1 MSLLNTNSADI
12 SSLYQLLTF
21 FRVEQSHSRENMEQH
36 VEYASGTS
44 YSVQLGHYLNFFH
57 VDDDTVTITD
67 MGRELSNLS
76 ITEQRRTILF
86 EIAKQDHVFLS
97 VLVNAKLSRIGDIRR
112 NYQQL
117 LRDANLLP
125 PLDREA
131 KKWWITLRSYLR
143 EIGDPDQ
150 DTTRLALIG
159 LCGEELSLEYEKRRL
174 CEREGIEHTS
184 VEVGDGEGYDI
195 LSFVDE
201 NSRNRLRIE
210 VKASIQDIDS
220 AIIYLTWNEWDK
232 AKMFGPHEFHLWPNV
247 ENPAEE
253 PIIVTVEQM
262 AEHMPELQGMGRWDK
277 ISIPM
282 NAFQ

>member
-1 MSLLNTNSADI
+1 MSLCDTNSADI
-12 SSLYQLLTF
+12 TSLYQLLDF
-21 FRVEQSHSRENMEQH
+21 FKTEHSHSRDDMSHH
-36 VEYASGTS
+36 VRFINGTQN
-44 YSVQLGHYLNFFH
+44 SVHLGHHLQIFC
-57 VDDDTVTITD
+57 VTDNSVKMTEL
-67 MGRELSNLS
+67 GRELSDFSSAVL
-76 ITEQRRTILF
+76 RRKVLF
-86 EIAKQDHVFLS
+86 EIAKHDPVFLS
-97 VLVNAKLSRIGDIRR
+97 ILVNVRLSRIRDIRR

>member
-12 SSLYQLLTF
+12 SSLYRLLSF
-21 FRVEQSHSRENMEQH
+21 FLVEQSHSRENMNQH
-36 VEYASGTS
+36 VEYVSGTS
-44 YSVQLGHYLNFFH
+44 YSVQLGHNLNLFH
-57 VDDDTVTITD
+57 VGEDTVTITGL
-67 MGRELSNLS
+67 GRELSNLS
-76 ITEQRRTILF
+76 TTDQRRRILF
-86 EIAKQDHVFLS
+86 EIAKNDHVFLS
-97 VLVNAKLSRIGDIRR
+97 VLVNARLSRIGDIRR

-143 EIGDPDQ
+143 EISDPDQ

-174 CEREGIEHTS
+174 REREGIEHTS

-201 NSRNRLRIE
+201 NSRGRLRIE
-210 VKASIQDIDS
+210 VKASVQDIDS

-232 AKMFGPHEFHLWPNV
+232 AQMFGPHEFHLWPNV

-282 NAFQ
+282 NAF